1 MHCWSR
7 PKLTILK
14 ESSKAINEAIVYL
27 LMDILTLHGCF
38 EMNNE
43 LCLPISNVLR
53 EQDVAV

>member
-7 PKLTILK
+7 PKLSTILK
-14 ESSKAINEAIVYL
+14 ESSKAINEAIVYVFI
-27 LMDILTLHGCF
+27 ILTLHECF